1 MSCSFCHRNAVYRR
15 RYSGEQF
22 CRDCF
27 TKSIEQLTRHTISR
41 HKMFCPHD
49 HIALALSGG
58 KDSTALLHVLNS
70 IEQQYPKAQLSAIII
85 DEGIHQ
91 YRQEAI
97 RLAQLSCERFKIPL
111 YHFSFPQLF
120 DITIDQLAEKPQAQR
135 RISLC
140 SFCGILRRKALN
152 LAAKRINA
160 SKLVLAHN
168 LDDEIQS
175 MFLSIVRGDLKSL
188 SALHP
193 VLEKIPGFV
202 QKVKPFSEILE
213 REIVLYAYFNDL
225 SFQTLPCPY
234 QSSSMRSDIRG
245 FLNQLEYHHPGIK
258 YSTYRNFI
266 KLISIQPKASLK
278 TLTRCN
284 ICGEPATNPTCR
296 ACTLLQA
303 INSTS

>member
-1 MSCSFCHRNAVYRR
+1 MLR
-15 RYSGEQF
+15 
-22 CRDCF
+22 
-27 TKSIEQLTRHTISR
+27 
-41 HKMFCPHD
+41 PHD

-58 KDSTALLHVLNS
+58 KDSTALLHVLYS
-70 IEQQYPKAQLSAIII
+70 IERQYPNAQLSAIFI

-97 RLAQLSCERFKIPL
+97 RLAQLSCERFNVPL
-111 YHFSFPQLF
+111 HRFSFLQLF
-120 DITIDQLAEKPQAQR
+120 DISIDQLAERPQAQR
-135 RISLC
+135 QISLC

-160 SKLVLAHN
+160 SKLILAHN

-175 MFLSIVRGDLKSL
+175 MFLSILRGDLKSL
-188 SALHP
+188 SAIRP

-213 REIVLYAYFNDL
+213 REIALYAHFNDL

-234 QSSSMRSDIRG
+234 QSSSMRNNIRE
-245 FLNQLEYHHPGIK
+245 FLNQLEYNHPGIK
-258 YSTYRNFI
+258 YSTYRNFM
-266 KLISIQPKASLK
+266 KLISNQPKPSLN
-278 TLTRCN
+278 TLANCN
-284 ICGEPATNPTCR
+284 VCGEPTTNLTCR

-303 INSTS
+303 LHHAC

>member
-1 MSCSFCHRNAVYRR
+1 
-15 RYSGEQF
+15 
-22 CRDCF
+22 
-27 TKSIEQLTRHTISR
+27 
-41 HKMFCPHD
+41 MFRPHD

-58 KDSTALLHVLNS
+58 KDSTALLHVLYS
-70 IEQQYPKAQLSAIII
+70 IERQYPQAQLSAIII

-97 RLAQLSCERFKIPL
+97 QLAQHSCERFKVPL
-111 YHFSFPQLF
+111 YQFSFPQLF
-120 DITIDQLAEKPQAQR
+120 DISIDQLAEKPQKQR
-135 RISLC
+135 QISLC

-152 LAAKRINA
+152 LAAKRIHA

-188 SALHP
+188 TALHP
-193 VLEKIPGFV
+193 VREQVPGFV

-213 REIVLYAYFNDL
+213 REIALYAHLNNL

-234 QSSSMRSDIRG
+234 QNSSMRNEIRG
-245 FLNQLEYHHPGIK
+245 FLNQLEYNHPGIK
-258 YSTYRNFI
+258 YSTYRNFM
-266 KLISIQPKASLK
+266 KLLSNQPQATLK

-284 ICGEPATNPTCR
+284 ACDEPSSNLTCR
-296 ACTLLQA
+296 SCTLLQA
-303 INSTS
+303 INSSS

>member
-1 MSCSFCHRNAVYRR
+1 MNCSFCHRNAVYRR

-22 CRDCF
+22 CRGCF

-41 HKMFCPHD
+41 HKMFRPHD

-58 KDSTALLHVLNS
+58 KDSTALLHVLHS
-70 IEQQYPKAQLSAIII
+70 IERQYPKAQLSAIII

-97 RLAQLSCERFKIPL
+97 RLAQRSCERFNVPL
-111 YHFSFPQLF
+111 HQFSFPQLF
-120 DITIDQLAEKPQAQR
+120 DISMDQLAETPQAQSQ
-135 RISLC
+135 ISLC
-140 SFCGILRRKALN
+140 TFCGILRRKALN

-175 MFLSIVRGDLKSL
+175 MFLSILRGDLKSL
-188 SALHP
+188 TALHP
-193 VLEKIPGFV
+193 VREKIPGFV

-213 REIVLYAYFNDL
+213 REIALYAHFNTL

-234 QSSSMRSDIRG
+234 QSSSMRNDIRG
-245 FLNQLEYHHPGIK
+245 FLNQLEYNHPGIK
-258 YSTYRNFI
+258 YSTYRNFM
-266 KLISIQPKASLK
+266 KLISNQPQASLK
-278 TLTRCN
+278 TLTKCN
-284 ICGEPATNPTCR
+284 FCGEPATNLTCR
-296 ACTLLQA
+296 ACTLLQS

>member
-1 MSCSFCHRNAVYRR
+1 
-15 RYSGEQF
+15 
-22 CRDCF
+22 
-27 TKSIEQLTRHTISR
+27 
-41 HKMFCPHD
+41 MFRPHD

-58 KDSTALLHVLNS
+58 KDSTALLHVLYS
-70 IEQQYPKAQLSAIII
+70 IERQYPKAQLSAIII

-97 RLAQLSCERFKIPL
+97 RLAQLSCERVHVPL
-111 YHFSFPQLF
+111 HQFSFPQLF
-120 DITIDQLAEKPQAQR
+120 DISIDQLAEKSQAQR
-135 RISLC
+135 QISLC

-160 SKLVLAHN
+160 SKLVVAHN

-188 SALHP
+188 TAIHP
-193 VLEKIPGFV
+193 VREQIPGFV
-202 QKVKPFSEILE
+202 QKVKPFCEILE
-213 REIVLYAYFNDL
+213 REIALYAHFKDL

-234 QSSSMRSDIRG
+234 QSSSMRTDIRG
-245 FLNQLEYHHPGIK
+245 FLNKLEYTHPGIK
-258 YSTYRNFI
+258 YSTYRNFM
-266 KLISIQPKASLK
+266 KLTLNQPQVSLK
-278 TLTRCN
+278 PLSKCN
-284 ICGEPATNPTCR
+284 ICGEPATNLTCR